1 MNFKLQGKV
10 ALVTGGSRGI
20 GAAICRGLAAEGVHV
35 GFNYN
40 QNPQAATALAEELR
54 SQYGVK
60 SVTIQADVAD
70 EASVGRFI
78 ETVSAELGPVDI
90 LVNNAAY
97 CPSGPATSYSMAE
110 WEKTFAVNVSGTFI
124 ASRELLKLWQ
134 ARQAKGCIVN
144 IASQAAF
151 LGSTSGHLPY
161 DSSKGAMISMTRA
174 LAREYGRAG
183 IRVNA
188 VAPGMVRTEMVAANL
203 AKKLDSYLARIPIYR
218 IAEPEEIANVVTFLA
233 SDAASYIT
241 GATIDATGG
250 MIMH

>member
-1 MNFKLQGKV
+1 
-10 ALVTGGSRGI
+10 
-20 GAAICRGLAAEGVHV
+20 
-35 GFNYN
+35 
-40 QNPQAATALAEELR
+40 
-54 SQYGVK
+54 
-60 SVTIQADVAD
+60 
-70 EASVGRFI
+70 
-78 ETVSAELGPVDI
+78 
-90 LVNNAAY
+90 
-97 CPSGPATSYSMAE
+97 
-110 WEKTFAVNVSGTFI
+110 
-124 ASRELLKLWQ
+124 
-134 ARQAKGCIVN
+134 
-144 IASQAAF
+144 
-151 LGSTSGHLPY
+151 
-161 DSSKGAMISMTRA
+161 MTRS

>member
-1 MNFKLQGKV
+1 MELNLKGKV

-40 QNPQAATALAEELR
+40 QNLPAATALADELR
-54 SQYGVK
+54 NHYGVK
-60 SVTIQADVAD
+60 VVAVQADVG
-70 EASVGRFI
+70 EEISVCRFI
-78 ETVSAELGPVDI
+78 KAVDAELGPIDI

-97 CPSGPATSYSMAE
+97 CPSGPATSYSIEE
-110 WEKTFAVNVSGTFI
+110 WEKTFAINVSGTFV

-134 ARQAKGCIVN
+134 ERHVKGCIVN

-174 LAREYGRAG
+174 LAREYGKAG
-183 IRVNA
+183 IRINA
-188 VAPGMVRTEMVAANL
+188 VAPGLVKTEMVAANL
-203 AKKLDSYLARIPIYR
+203 EKKLDAYLARIPIYR
-218 IAEPEEIANVVTFLA
+218 IAEPEEIASVVTFLA

-250 MIMH
+250 KIMH